1 MGISKRFRFLKR
13 PKFIIPLVMAI
24 LIVAALVST
33 IRNLNAP
40 AVGSFNQT
48 PPSEGEIIDP
58 YGQTGI
64 YTGEHISFKYPPH
77 YKSVPAKLSGDYIE
91 VVDYHTTDSTGKQIN
106 VGVAPGSLASDSGI
120 SYRRQHK
127 ELYRENDSQLGVEF
141 TKLDGTEDTF
151 YIEHSGLLATV
162 SATAPY
168 NNQAGDAVFVASSLK
183 WL

>member
-64 YTGEHISFKYPPH
+64 YTGEHISFKYPAH
-77 YKSVPAKLSGDYIE
+77 YKSVPAKLSGDY
-91 VVDYHTTDSTGKQIN
+91 
-106 VGVAPGSLASDSGI
+106 
-120 SYRRQHK
+120 
-127 ELYRENDSQLGVEF
+127 
-141 TKLDGTEDTF
+141 GTEDTF
-151 YIEHSGLLATV
+151 YIGHNGLLATV